1 MGMEKRDTDRLNT
14 KNLLDYV
21 VVSAGG
27 QTLDHGLGRTLDVS
41 EGGLLMETPV
51 AIAAGQTLLVTLG
64 LGNEMVEV
72 SGRVVRSAPSTGD
85 FFATGVEF
93 AAMDERRRDV
103 LLRYLAAF
111 NGAAP
116 KN

>member
-1 MGMEKRDTDRLNT
+1 MGMEKRDSGRLNT

-51 AIAAGQTLLVTLG
+51 AIAAGQTLLVTIG

-72 SGRVVRSAPSTGD
+72 SGRVVRSAPSSGD
-85 FFATGVEF
+85 LYATGVEF

-103 LLRYLAAF
+103 LMRYLAAF
-111 NGAAP
+111 NGTVL